1 MKLSERFLVGFA
13 AVRTNKMRSLLTM
26 LGIVVGVAAVLAMI
40 AIGDGAKLMV
50 LEDLEKLGGANHF
63 RLSRVNWI
71 QRGNRWVRNR
81 SNEYLEYEDVL
92 AIEAECPSVIGVWPR
107 INYYNILV
115 LANGDAEKRTGVIGT
130 STFYP
135 IGMNWHV
142 GRGRFISENDISNR
156 TKICVLG
163 LEVATELFGEKDPIG
178 EEVKIVL
185 DSSGEFGGWRRN
197 RVVERFTVVGVM
209 QRRGTT
215 VRYGSGGGWSIDNR
229 LLLPVTTMQE
239 RLVGHTHIPTFSIQA
254 RQIDL
259 IDKTVEEVKAVMRK
273 RHRNQDDFLRVS
285 LMSQEFEQL
294 DKTSKIIKIALGSI
308 AGFSLLVGGIGIMN
322 MMLVSVTERSREIGL
337 RKALGAKRRDILFQ
351 FLVEAVFMCS
361 VGGLLGVGLG
371 IFAGQGMAN
380 IAVKVVKVIPEWPT
394 VISAQ
399 WMVISVAF
407 SAVIGIFFGV
417 YPAIKAAWL
426 SPIEA
431 LRAE

>member
-1 MKLSERFLVGFA
+1 MRLGEGFLIGFT

-63 RLSRVNWI
+63 RLSRANWI

-115 LANGDAEKRTGVIGT
+115 LANGGAEKRTGVIGT

-156 TKICVLG
+156 TKVCVLG

-259 IDKTVEEVKAVMRK
+259 IDKAVEEVKAVMRK

-285 LMSQEFEQL
+285 LMSQEFESL
-294 DKTSKIIKIALGSI
+294 DKASKIIKIALGSI
-308 AGFSLLVGGIGIMN
+308 AGFSLLIGGIGIMN
-322 MMLVSVTERSREIGL
+322 MMLVSVTERTREIGL

-351 FLVEAVFMCS
+351 FLLEAVFMCG

-380 IAVKVVKVIPEWPT
+380 IAVKVVKVVPEWPT

-407 SAVIGIFFGV
+407 SAVIGIFFGL
-417 YPAIKAAWL
+417 YPAVRAARL